1 MSTRWLVV
9 GLAVSAFGGMAKA
22 DIIFEP
28 VTSAVSGSAGSIVE
42 VPFQVRLFNGQNSV
56 EFSYVAFNFDTSDGA
71 IASILGWSWEP
82 SIGGAQGPVTYSHF
96 WDLTLVQNQE
106 TLVFG
111 TLSLQLGNVPTG
123 TALISV
129 TQGSGPQW
137 LWQGVNCPETPN
149 FGTLSVTVP
158 SPGALGLLAS
168 AGLLPARRRRA

>member
-1 MSTRWLVV
+1 MSTRLWAV
-9 GLAVSAFGGMAKA
+9 GLAISAFGGMAQA
-22 DIIFEP
+22 DVIFEP
-28 VTSAVSGSAGSIVE
+28 VTSAVSGSAGSVVE

-56 EFSYVAFNFDTSDGA
+56 EFSYVAFNFETSDGA
-71 IASILGWSWEP
+71 IASILGWEWEP

-96 WDLTLVQNQE
+96 WDPTLVQNQE

-111 TLSLQLGNVPTG
+111 TLSLQLGNVPSG

-137 LWQGVNCPETPN
+137 LWQGINCPETPN

-158 SPGALGLLAS
+158 SPGAIGLLAS
-168 AGLLPARRRRA
+168 AGLVLARRRRR